1 MPKLDNQT
9 VLIALIAVT
18 GLAALVQTIIL
29 LAIFFAFRKAARTF
43 REERE
48 KLNTTLM
55 PVLYEA
61 RDAIAITRDILT
73 SAQAFFAGA
82 QGFMSRTTPK
92 IEAAASDLEE
102 MTHELLVQTGQL
114 QSSAQEVLERVRK
127 QGDRLDAMFSNLLDT
142 VDRAGGFVTEFVSKP
157 VRQVSGV
164 LRAAKAVVESL
175 RGSAAARR
183 RQG

>member
-18 GLAALVQTIIL
+18 GLVALLQAIIL
-29 LAIFFAFRKAARTF
+29 LAIFFTVRKAARTL
-43 REERE
+43 REETG
-48 KLNTTLM
+48 KLHTSLM

-61 RDAIAITRDILT
+61 RDTIASARDILT
-73 SAQAFFAGA
+73 SAQAFLAGA
-82 QGFMSRTTPK
+82 QGFVSRMTPK
-92 IEAAASDLEE
+92 IEAAAADLEE
-102 MTHELLVQTGQL
+102 MTHGLLVQTGQL
-114 QSSAQEVLERVRK
+114 QSSAQEILERVRR
-127 QGDRLDAMFSNLLDT
+127 QGDRLEAMFSSLLDT
-142 VDRAGGFVTEFVSKP
+142 VDRAGGFVTEVVSKP

-175 RGSAAARR
+175 RGSAEARR

>member
-18 GLAALVQTIIL
+18 GLAALLQTFIL
-29 LAIFFAFRKAARTF
+29 LAIFFALRKAARTF

-61 RDAIAITRDILT
+61 RDTIASTRDILT
-73 SAQAFFAGA
+73 SAQAFLAGA
-82 QGFMSRTTPK
+82 QGFVSRMTPK

-102 MTHELLVQTGQL
+102 MTHSLLVQTGQL
-114 QSSAQEVLERVRK
+114 QSSAEEVLERVRK

-142 VDRAGGFVTEFVSKP
+142 VDRAGSFVTDVVSKP

-175 RGSAAARR
+175 RGSAGARR
-183 RQG
+183 